1 MVARDRRRRGSDGHE
16 NEERW
21 LLTYADMITL
31 LLALFMVLFSISSV
45 NISKFESVKTSLT
58 EAFSGT
64 VMPGGKSF
72 QEAGGA
78 DQMENPKPEPPFP
91 SVVTKLA
98 ADGPSD
104 RRRRK
109 QAEQEDF
116 EKLKREVDQLARE
129 RGLEGKLQT
138 TVTRRGLVIR
148 LLTDGILF
156 ESGQALI
163 KPQGARL
170 VGQIGRLLKFEVRHP
185 IYVEGHTDSVP
196 ISSAVY
202 PTNWELSTGRAASV
216 VRALIQ
222 EGVGRSRL
230 AAAGYADLHP
240 VGTNASE
247 GGRSRNRRV
256 EIVLTRLDPDQDQDS
271 ESK

>member
-1 MVARDRRRRGSDGHE
+1 MVARDRRRRSTDAHD
-16 NEERW
+16 NEDRW

-31 LLALFMVLFSISSV
+31 LLALFMVLFSISAV

-64 VMPGGKSF
+64 VLPGGKSF
-72 QEAGGA
+72 QDSGGA
-78 DQMENPKPEPPFP
+78 NEMDNPTPEPPFP

-98 ADGPSD
+98 EDGPSE
-104 RRRRK
+104 RRRR
-109 QAEQEDF
+109 QVAEQEDF
-116 EKLKREVDQLARE
+116 EQLKREVDQLARE

-148 LLTDGILF
+148 MLTDGILF
-156 ESGQALI
+156 DSGSAVV
-163 KPQGARL
+163 KSRGGRL
-170 VGQIGRLLKFEVRHP
+170 VAQIGRLLKFEVRHP

-196 ISSAVY
+196 IASAVY

-216 VRALIQ
+216 VRSLIR

-240 VGTNASE
+240 VAPNASE

-256 EIVLTRLDPDQDQDS
+256 EIVLTRLDHDQDQDTDTP
-271 ESK
+271 

>member
-1 MVARDRRRRGSDGHE
+1 MIARDRRRRSGDEHE

-45 NISKFESVKTSLT
+45 NISKFESVKTSLN

-64 VMPGGKSF
+64 AMPGGKSIRDS
-72 QEAGGA
+72 GGA
-78 DQMENPKPEPPFP
+78 DDMKNPRPEPPFP

-98 ADGPSD
+98 HEGPSD

-216 VRALIQ
+216 VRALIH

-240 VGTNASE
+240 VATNASE

-256 EIVLTRLDPDQDQDS
+256 EIVLTRLDPDQHQNS